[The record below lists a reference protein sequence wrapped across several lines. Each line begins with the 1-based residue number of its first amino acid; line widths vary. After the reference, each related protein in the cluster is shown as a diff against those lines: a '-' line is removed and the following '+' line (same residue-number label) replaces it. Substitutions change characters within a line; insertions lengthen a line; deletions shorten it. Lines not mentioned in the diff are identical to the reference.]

1 MASGAVAGDGFFRAG
16 GFEGCIA
23 YGDVEITRRP
33 YHRNC
38 SCALHKMHGKCS
50 HVSLVT
56 NVSFPSKRAWS
67 EGSLALVV
75 SASRSYSPYSS
86 PAMGP
91 TTDISRGGKSL
102 VELCEEDQEV

>member
-1 MASGAVAGDGFFRAG
+1 MASGAVVGDGFFRAG

-56 NVSFPSKRAWS
+56 NVVSFPSRRAWS

-75 SASRSYSPYSS
+75 SASRRGSSPYSS
-86 PAMGP
+86 PAVGP
-91 TTDISRGGKSL
+91 TTDVSRGGRSL
-102 VELCEEDQEV
+102 VEFDTHKV